1 MEHREW
7 DNPDDTYTLPSVEAL
22 LAGTLALMTGYAQTD
37 AACAR
42 RVLLARKLACNLGS
56 LAEHPQLSA
65 PMQAVLSRLQGHWLK
80 EMGRTG
86 AAAERMPSAL
96 WHPVAQG
103 LQ

>member
-1 MEHREW
+1 MEHSGW

-22 LAGTLALMTGYAQTD
+22 LAGTLALMTGYAQSD

-65 PMQAVLSRLQGHWLK
+65 PMQTVLSRLQGHWLT
-80 EMGRTG
+80 EMARPG
-86 AAAERMPSAL
+86 AAADRAASPL
-96 WHPVAQG
+96 WHQAAEG